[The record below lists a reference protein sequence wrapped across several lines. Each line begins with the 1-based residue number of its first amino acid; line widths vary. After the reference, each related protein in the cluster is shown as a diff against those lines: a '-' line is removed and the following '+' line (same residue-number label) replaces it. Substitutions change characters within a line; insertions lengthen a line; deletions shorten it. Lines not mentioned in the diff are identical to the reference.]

1 MKLKDITINDNL
13 IDYDGEN
20 DKIRKRCK
28 YLLFQMNKC
37 ETDKEY
43 WDFWAEYHS
52 ITLIPNNY
60 DIISDSID
68 F

>member
-13 IDYDGEN
+13 IDFDGKN
-20 DKIRKRCK
+20 DKIRERCE

-43 WDFWAEYHS
+43 WDLWAEYHS